1 VSREAMS
8 LEVQTGG
15 FSSIYPV
22 LREMEETGRIRR
34 GHFVSGMKSAQLAVP
49 GAVDRLRASRSS
61 PLRQQAVLLA
71 ATDPAQPY
79 GAKLDWPASRRAA
92 ARPRRRIGAAV
103 VLVDGTPSL
112 FVDRSGAR
120 VLCFDDERT
129 ERGLARLA
137 AAARALSRGV
147 ARLGLKRLC
156 VEEIDGE
163 STRASDLSELFV
175 RAGFRAGYR
184 GLEVDR
190 LADDAPRGLG
200 DDGEEDALEDAG

>member
-1 VSREAMS
+1 
-8 LEVQTGG
+8 
-15 FSSIYPV
+15 
-22 LREMEETGRIRR
+22 
-34 GHFVSGMKSAQLAVP
+34 MKSAQLAVP